1 MVVAVE
7 VPETA
12 NAGQIAQQLRES
24 RAAEKIQRSLVH
36 AVIPTVLDEEVEIT
50 VVDDEH
56 FTHLCEWYDVDECP
70 QCRRASSYALGYTQK
85 TLYGDH

>member
-12 NAGQIAQQLRES
+12 DAVQIARQLRES
-24 RAAEKIQRSLVH
+24 KAAEKIQRSLVH

-56 FTHLCEWYDVDECP
+56 FTHLCEWYDNDECRE
-70 QCRRASSYALGYTQK
+70 CRRASSYALGYTQK
-85 TLYGDH
+85 TLYGNN